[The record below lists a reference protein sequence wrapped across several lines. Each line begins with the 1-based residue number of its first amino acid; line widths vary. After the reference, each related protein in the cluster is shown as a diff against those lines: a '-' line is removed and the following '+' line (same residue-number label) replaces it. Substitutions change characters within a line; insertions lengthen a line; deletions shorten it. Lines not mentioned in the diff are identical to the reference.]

1 MISWARRVKLIAWLW
16 TAAVVAI
23 SLQPLRPHHGSALSR
38 MHRPL
43 HFLLF
48 GITAL
53 ILWRLFVSVDWPRIP
68 KLFAARPW
76 LVALLSTAAL
86 GTAIELLQ
94 HLIYRDRMEWWDVR
108 DDSLAA
114 IGAVLP
120 IMLTRSSTCRLLHL
134 RPQPASSPPPAS
146 RLR

>member
-114 IGAVLP
+114 IGAVLL
-120 IMLTRSSTCRLLHL
+120 ILLARCATGPLL
-134 RPQPASSPPPAS
+134 RPRADTATAASPPS
-146 RLR
+146 TVR